1 MFKLKPNTNY
11 SKVTE
16 SRSLI
21 RFQDCDPLNH
31 LNNAKYFDYY
41 FNAREDNVA
50 SQFDFKFSDIFQEYH
65 SIWVVYQH
73 QIAYLRPAQVNEW
86 VKIYSRI
93 IHHDADTIMTE
104 YYMTDDEG
112 GEVKNVLVTTSKYI
126 DVRTGR
132 RTTHQN
138 FVNDYL
144 QATAFDNI
152 SLEGY
157 DFQDRL
163 KVIKKEMLLKKA
175 TL

>member
-1 MFKLKPNTNY
+1 MFKLKADTVY
-11 SKVTE
+11 QKVTQ

-50 SQFDFKFSDIFQEYH
+50 AQFDFKFSEIFQQYH

-73 QIAYLRPAQVNEW
+73 QIAYLRPAHVNEW
-86 VKIYSRI
+86 VQIHSRI
-93 IHHDADTIMTE
+93 IHYNADTLLTE

-126 DVRTGR
+126 DTRVGR
-132 RTTHQN
+132 RTTHQP
-138 FVNDYL
+138 FVMDYL
-144 QATAFDNI
+144 EATAFDNI
-152 SLEGY
+152 SMETY

-163 KVIKKEMLLKKA
+163 KVIKKEMLEKKA